1 MCQLN
6 CTQQEWG
13 KKERGWGEKKKPSKP
28 DLTVMGDDY
37 YNSSLANFP
46 FVFGSFPQSLTVTF
60 IQKPEWH

>member
-1 MCQLN
+1 M
-6 CTQQEWG
+6 G
-13 KKERGWGEKKKPSKP
+13 GKKKPSKP

>member
-1 MCQLN
+1 MPAKLYP
-6 CTQQEWG
+6 TRMGEEG
-13 KKERGWGEKKKPSKP
+13 KRMGGKKKPSKP